1 MANQAATANQ
11 TDQQNGSGQKFFVNV
26 EGTEHPWDK
35 PTITVPEIRTLGNI
49 PQDVPIIEESPEGTE
64 RTLQETEVVTLKPG
78 HRHGRA
84 AKYRR
89 G

>member
-1 MANQAATANQ
+1 MANQTVQ
-11 TDQQNGSGQKFFVNV
+11 PDDSDKKFFVNI
-26 EGTEHPWDK
+26 EGTEYPWDK

-49 PQDVPIIEESPEGTE
+49 PQDVPVIEESPDGTE
-64 RTLQETEVVTLKPG
+64 RTLQETDIVTLKPG

>member
-1 MANQAATANQ
+1 MT
-11 TDQQNGSGQKFFVNV
+11 TQQQEQGQKFFVNV
-26 EGTEHPWDK
+26 EGTEYPWERAA
-35 PTITVPEIRTLGNI
+35 ITVPEIRTLGSI
-49 PQDVPIIEESPEGTE
+49 PPDMAVIEESPEGTE
-64 RTLQETEVVTLKPG
+64 RTLAENEIVTLKPG

>member
-1 MANQAATANQ
+1 MAAEGVQAAQ
-11 TDQQNGSGQKFFVNV
+11 EVDQKFSINV
-26 EGTEHPWDK
+26 EGTDHPWDQD
-35 PTITVPEIRTLGNI
+35 TITIPEIRRLGNI
-49 PQDVPIIEESPEGTE
+49 PADVPVLEESPEGTE
-64 RTLQETEVVTLKPG
+64 RTLPENEIVTLKPG